1 MKRLLLIALLLP
13 FFSFANECNEG
24 NTYEI
29 NQCLKAKIEESNKAI
44 DKIKNHNTEEFQELR
59 NKICQNVSYVYKGGS
74 FQSISYGN
82 CVISLSD
89 WYIEQ
94 TKV

>member
-1 MKRLLLIALLLP
+1 MKKQLLITLLLP
-13 FFSFANECNEG
+13 FFLFANECNEG

-29 NQCLKAKIEESNKAI
+29 NQCLKAKIVDSNKALDNI
-44 DKIKNHNTEEFQELR
+44 QNHDIKEFKELR
-59 NKICQNVSYVYKGGS
+59 NKICQNVSDVYKGGS